1 MSETQT
7 QTYSHKCIKC
17 QAVYTDSDFDDY
29 YCLTCN
35 EQRKI
40 VAKEVD
46 EKLKGVVSK
55 KASITGLKRY
65 EAMPKTITRNSSQ
78 GGLATFIAM
87 SDL

>member
-1 MSETQT
+1 MSEI
-7 QTYSHKCIKC
+7 YSHKCIKC
-17 QAVYTDSDFDDY
+17 QAVYTDSDFDNY
-29 YCLTCN
+29 YCESCN

-40 VAKEVD
+40 IAKEVD

-55 KASITGLKRY
+55 KEGIRGLKRY
-65 EAMPKTITRNSSQ
+65 EAMPKTITRNSAQ